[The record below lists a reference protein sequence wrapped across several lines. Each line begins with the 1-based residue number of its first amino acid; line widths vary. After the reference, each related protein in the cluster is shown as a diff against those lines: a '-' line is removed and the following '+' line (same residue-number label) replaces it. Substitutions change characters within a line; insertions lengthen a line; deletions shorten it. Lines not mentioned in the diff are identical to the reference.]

1 MAEVQEIADGIFRI
15 ATFIPEANITFN
27 QFLIADEKPLL
38 FHTGQ
43 RLLFPLTL
51 EAVRQ
56 VIDPSRLRYISWSHL
71 EADESG
77 ALNEFLQ
84 IAPQAEA
91 VHSELGVVVNVN
103 DFAIRPAKTIG
114 DGEVLDLGRHK
125 LRFLITPQVPHCW
138 DAILAFEETTGTL
151 MASDLFT
158 QLGEKTSMTSGD
170 MRDFMCHHGSQLGFV
185 IGGENETAVDVEEAT
200 GQGKR
205 VDLVRLDDFDRERDL
220 GVRVSDNV
228 LSDPVDVLVD
238 HRIIDQLHLTLD
250 FRSELTAH
258 CDFLLKRDEVDAA
271 LVDVPIPDVIHIGV
285 LLLAFGFGFVL
296 D

>member
-1 MAEVQEIADGIFRI
+1 MAEVHEIADGIFRI
-15 ATFIPEANITFN
+15 ATFVPEANITFN

-43 RLLFPLTL
+43 RMLFPLTV

-84 IAPQAEA
+84 IAPHAEP
-91 VHSELGVVVNVN
+91 VHSELGVLINVN
-103 DFAIRPAKTIG
+103 DFAIRPAKTMG

-170 MRDFMCHHGSQLGFV
+170 MVERTMASHKQLPTYIPVSEHTARVFDRLQALQPGVLACMHGPAFSGDAVGALRDLRTALFSQRDEALTRIGGGSQP
-185 IGGENETAVDVEEAT
+185 TPA
-200 GQGKR
+200 
-205 VDLVRLDDFDRERDL
+205 
-220 GVRVSDNV
+220 S
-228 LSDPVDVLVD
+228 
-238 HRIIDQLHLTLD
+238 
-250 FRSELTAH
+250 
-258 CDFLLKRDEVDAA
+258 
-271 LVDVPIPDVIHIGV
+271 
-285 LLLAFGFGFVL
+285 
-296 D
+296 

>member
-1 MAEVQEIADGIFRI
+1 MADVHEIADGIFRI

-84 IAPQAEA
+84 IAPHAEP
-91 VHSELGVVVNVN
+91 VHSELGVAVNVN
-103 DFAIRPAKTIG
+103 DFAIRPAKTMG

-170 MRDFMCHHGSQLGFV
+170 MVERTMASHKQLPTYIPVSEHTAHVFDRLEALQPGVLACMHGPAFSGDAVRALRDLRTALFSQRDEALTRIGGGSQ
-185 IGGENETAVDVEEAT
+185 AT
-200 GQGKR
+200 P
-205 VDLVRLDDFDRERDL
+205 
-220 GVRVSDNV
+220 S
-228 LSDPVDVLVD
+228 
-238 HRIIDQLHLTLD
+238 T
-250 FRSELTAH
+250 
-258 CDFLLKRDEVDAA
+258 
-271 LVDVPIPDVIHIGV
+271 
-285 LLLAFGFGFVL
+285 
-296 D
+296 